1 MVEFFYTIPS
11 NVRISAGYIVYLYV
25 IYLLRH
31 HCGEAPS
38 LHVMFLHH

>member
-1 MVEFFYTIPS
+1 MVEFFILFLQMLA
-11 NVRISAGYIVYLYV
+11 ISVGCIVYLYI

-31 HCGEAPS
+31 HGGEAPS